1 LKQAKPQ
8 QSYLPSMLGFSLLL
22 HVAVIASIQ
31 FKAPD
36 LSRFR
41 DQLPSLEVVLVNA
54 KTEVTPLTPQVL
66 AQANLDR
73 GGNTDAKQ
81 QLKSPL
87 PVPKQKPS
95 DNATVLLPQHDT
107 SKQESKKRPAKIE
120 DEVAQKQRK
129 VKELEKQVQ
138 QVLTQADNT
147 TTPAPKPATP
157 EVAQQTKS
165 TSGLQLSARDM
176 VTKSLADVARLEAKL
191 DKEQVIYQERPK
203 RQFIGAV
210 AKEYRFAAYVDAWR
224 QKVERWGN
232 NNYPEEAKLQK
243 LYGKLVM
250 TVAIN
255 ADGSVEKIEI
265 NHSSGSKIL
274 DDAARNIVT
283 NAAPY
288 AAFPAEI
295 RKDTDILEIS
305 RTWTFTREDML
316 SAN

>member
-1 LKQAKPQ
+1 
-8 QSYLPSMLGFSLLL
+8 MLGFSLLL

-54 KTEVTPLTPQVL
+54 KTETMPLAPQVL

-87 PVPKQKPS
+87 PVPKQ
-95 DNATVLLPQHDT
+95 
-107 SKQESKKRPAKIE
+107 SKKLPAKID

-138 QVLTQADNT
+138 QVLTQADTT
-147 TTPAPKPATP
+147 TTPASKPATP
-157 EVAQQTKS
+157 EVAQQTKN

-176 VTKSLADVARLEAKL
+176 VSKSLADVARLEAKL
-191 DKEQVIYQERPK
+191 DKEQIIYQERPK

-210 AKEYRFAAYVDAWR
+210 AKEYRFASYVDAWR